1 MRFIISIHAFRAL
14 FVFIGTTRF
23 ELATSAT
30 PMQHSTKL
38 SYVPTIPIIVCFFPA
53 PVKWKDKKDSVNFV
67 GLQYMCY
74 NWIIKK
80 RKYIFYVIFYKGNTS
95 GKELILMKTKTLITL
110 LLLIIGL
117 PIMCI
122 GILYI
127 AVFLIYLLRL
137 WYSSN
142 CK

>member
-1 MRFIISIHAFRAL
+1 MRFIISVHAFRAF

-53 PVKWKDKKDSVNFV
+53 PVKWKDEKDSVNFI

-80 RKYIFYVIFYKGNTS
+80 WKYIFCVIFYKGSTS
-95 GKELILMKTKTLITL
+95 RKELILMKTKTLIIL

-122 GILYI
+122 GIRYI

-137 WYSSN
+137 WYISN